1 MTHAVVDH
9 LPYPLGPEGERQQ
22 YPVSDTQTLT
32 ELAHCEFPRGGC
44 VGHALS
50 PSAESHDG
58 QDDENGEDHHWGDEA
73 DPPESTG
80 ITHRARGEHE
90 GNSAHDG
97 EDRDDP
103 CGDSARERLT
113 CEGRGIGRTHRETL
127 RIAGL
132 RVRTRSLLRSSRS
145 LIIGHAGFPFIIA
158 GRRRRLPKSISRIE
172 INGKFLPAQRSATPE
187 ARANGLRE
195 KLRHSH
201 DDERDNEKNE
211 KDDVRTQVED
221 NPQPVELPFRRLLLR
236 S

>member
-1 MTHAVVDH
+1 M
-9 LPYPLGPEGERQQ
+9 
-22 YPVSDTQTLT
+22 SDTQTLT

-158 GRRRRLPKSISRIE
+158 GSRRRLPKSISRIE
-172 INGKFLPAQRSATPE
+172 INGKVLPAQRALTRGESPTRATTHSSAVKE
-187 ARANGLRE
+187 YRQQERE
-195 KLRHSH
+195 
-201 DDERDNEKNE
+201 DCEN
-211 KDDVRTQVED
+211 DVRARIEED
-221 NPQPVELPFRRLLLR
+221 SQPVELERLGLSDGPHDPENTTGEVHR
-236 S
+236 TDE